1 MKHIITIIAVVL
13 LSANSFAQNS
23 SLEKDRAKL
32 HSLLK
37 PLTVQRESLDSELQ
51 KTNNPD
57 SIDELIDLCYEKN
70 METQFKFA
78 RENPNSEL
86 SPELLSVTILNHV
99 MTGRLPL
106 DTLKVY
112 YNELTNNARGCKNGM
127 FLSLNINTRKMS
139 LSIPFVI
146 K

>member
-57 SIDELIDLCYEKN
+57 SRDELIDLCYEKN
-70 METQFKFA
+70 I
-78 RENPNSEL
+78 
-86 SPELLSVTILNHV
+86 ILDVGHNFISYKCS
-99 MTGRLPL
+99 GILCCR
-106 DTLKVY
+106 
-112 YNELTNNARGCKNGM
+112 
-127 FLSLNINTRKMS
+127 
-139 LSIPFVI
+139 
-146 K
+146 